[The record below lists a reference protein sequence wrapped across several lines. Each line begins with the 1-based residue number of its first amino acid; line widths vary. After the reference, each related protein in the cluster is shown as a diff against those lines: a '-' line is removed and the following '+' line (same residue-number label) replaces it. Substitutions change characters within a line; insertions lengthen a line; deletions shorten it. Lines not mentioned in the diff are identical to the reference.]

1 MVQNIAIIGLDR
13 DIAYEVSKMVAS
25 ELEMHFLDTIDLF
38 EFDNKPRTL
47 SDMLSEFGIRYFRQ
61 KEKGTIKYVTGF
73 TNSVINIE
81 SGAAE
86 FRGNFKELKTN
97 CLVIYLRQDV
107 REFLQAMNKKQF
119 KDEILKEFYYAS
131 PSAIQRRDNNLLTDA
146 HIVIDIYDQSSFKIS
161 SEVIRKIKSHYGV
174 D

>member
-13 DIAYEVSKMVAS
+13 DVAYEVSKMVANQ
-25 ELEMHFLDTIDLF
+25 LEMHFLDTIDLF

-47 SDMLSEFGIRYFRQ
+47 SEMLSQFGIRYFRQ

-86 FRGNFKELKTN
+86 FGGNLKELKTN
-97 CLVIYLRQDV
+97 CLVIYLRQDI
-107 REFLQAMNKKQF
+107 RDFLQTMNKKEF
-119 KDEILKEFYYAS
+119 KDEILKAFYYAS
-131 PSAIQRRDNNLLTDA
+131 PNAIQRRDNHLLTDA
-146 HIVIDIYDQSSFKIS
+146 DIVIDIYDQSVLKIA
-161 SEVIRKIKSHYGV
+161 SEVLRKIKSFYGV
-174 D
+174 N